1 MLSIRI
7 ARIEYMEKA
16 LTLLK
21 AHLLEMEGVTE
32 EELMDVNTGI
42 LEGMS
47 GVVAT
52 GEAILKLRET
62 RATALTAA
70 SSSSSSFAAAEE
82 EKVKLATRIMELA
95 PEKQRKILEILKR
108 KGLDPVMVEG
118 TPVIPTDRIDEDT
131 WKILKKEYAKVRTLT
146 KAEYN
151 HPRWPSPRAAMV
163 ARKLGF
169 KGRNH
174 RNALVFLASNAR
186 LSAEEFLAMSPGEY
200 YRKYIHMR
208 CPSRYF

>member
-7 ARIEYMEKA
+7 ENMEKA

-21 AHLLEMEGVTE
+21 AHLLEMEDVTE
-32 EELMDVNTGI
+32 EEMMDVNSGI
-42 LEGMS
+42 LVGMS
-47 GVVAT
+47 GVVAA

-62 RATALTAA
+62 RA
-70 SSSSSSFAAAEE
+70 AAAAVAAEETYAE
-82 EKVKLATRIMELA
+82 EKVKLAARIMALA

-118 TPVIPTDRIDEDT
+118 TPVIPTDRIDKDT
-131 WKILKKEYAKVRTLT
+131 WEILKKEYAKVRTLT
-146 KAEYN
+146 KADYN

-174 RNALVFLASNAR
+174 RKALVFLASNAR
-186 LSAEEFLAMSPGEY
+186 LSAEEFLAMSPIDY
-200 YRKYIHMR
+200 YRIYINMR
-208 CPSRYF
+208 CPSCYR